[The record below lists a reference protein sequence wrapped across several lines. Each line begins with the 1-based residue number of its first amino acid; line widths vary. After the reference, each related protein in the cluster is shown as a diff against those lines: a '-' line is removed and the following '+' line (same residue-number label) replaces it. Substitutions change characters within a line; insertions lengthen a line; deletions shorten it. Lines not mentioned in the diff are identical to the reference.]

1 MDVAV
6 FSLLCTTLLFYL
18 PEYRTHICHMTR
30 KTLGPVSTSDAKP
43 YHTMFISFFNI
54 YTFSFFYLF
63 FLFSIFRHYCKCFSP
78 DFCSRHRNALGIYVN
93 SKVKDG
99 KKHKRKLLWIWSMSA
114 LIHVFAYFLFT
125 YSHAHFFLLFA
136 VIPWMLFTLLRLKDE
151 KKEEANERLNWKWI
165 ASKRINVFNEA
176 LECCC
181 CYCCCNHWKA
191 SLVMEYFYREISFLY
206 FFHLRMNGNEYEN

>member
-43 YHTMFISFFNI
+43 YHTMPCSFRFFHI

-63 FLFSIFRHYCKCFSP
+63 SFSFFDIIANVFLPISFKTQERIRH
-78 DFCSRHRNALGIYVN
+78 IYVN

-125 YSHAHFFLLFA
+125 YSHAHFFS
-136 VIPWMLFTLLRLKDE
+136 VICCNSLDAFHFIKTERWKKGKQTNGWTENGLR
-151 KKEEANERLNWKWI
+151 ANE
-165 ASKRINVFNEA
+165 
-176 LECCC
+176 
-181 CYCCCNHWKA
+181 
-191 SLVMEYFYREISFLY
+191 
-206 FFHLRMNGNEYEN
+206 

>member
-43 YHTMFISFFNI
+43 YHTMPCSFRFFHI

-63 FLFSIFRHYCKCFSP
+63 SFPFFDIIANVFLPILFKTQERIRHICKQQ
-78 DFCSRHRNALGIYVN
+78 
-93 SKVKDG
+93 SKRR
-99 KKHKRKLLWIWSMSA
+99 KKTQEKITLNMINERIDTCVRILF
-114 LIHVFAYFLFT
+114 VYLFT
-125 YSHAHFFLLFA
+125 CSFFLLFA

-151 KKEEANERLNWKWI
+151 KKKWEANERLNRKWI

-181 CYCCCNHWKA
+181 CCHCCCSH
-191 SLVMEYFYREISFLY
+191 
-206 FFHLRMNGNEYEN
+206 